1 MGLFPSSG
9 KLSCSK
15 LFSVR
20 SSLLGLVSKSMESYL
35 DDGFSVS
42 KRVGLCVP
50 DSSVAGILCSRF
62 ELFFCFT

>member
-1 MGLFPSSG
+1 MGLI
-9 KLSCSK
+9 
-15 LFSVR
+15 
-20 SSLLGLVSKSMESYL
+20 SKSMESYL

-62 ELFFCFT
+62 ELFFVLLRV